1 MKKITLLLALL
12 TASFSFGQIVINEV
26 DADQTSTDTAEFI
39 ELLSD
44 TPNFNLNGYIVV
56 LYNGSSDE
64 SYTTVDLSG
73 FTTDGNGFLIIGSDA
88 VPGVDIALGPD
99 NTIQNGADAIAIYQ
113 DSAAN
118 FPNGTPVTNTNLID
132 ALVYG
137 TGDPDDTDLLT
148 ALGETVQYDENANGM
163 KDTESIQRNSADG
176 TYCVGLPTLNAT
188 NINCSTVCSLS
199 VFVDDVTCDAVTAG
213 TDTYTTTLN
222 FTGGG
227 TETYTIVT
235 TAGTV
240 SGDNPSTT
248 ASGSIII
255 SGVNEGTD
263 FTYTITSALCNIS
276 NTITSPACDPGTN
289 VADIATL
296 RGSLEGEVYTLTG
309 EAILTFQ
316 QDFRNQKF
324 IEDATGAILIDD
336 NGGNITTSYELGDGI
351 SGITG
356 TLSSF
361 NGMLQFVPTL
371 DPGAPSSTGNQVAP
385 QVVSMSDLSAN
396 PGNYESEL
404 VQIQQEVTI
413 DNSAS
418 STWDVGTVYALTN
431 AGGTFNF
438 RTTFFDVNYIGSDV
452 PTNAV
457 LITGIITEREDDGG
471 YYITSRNADEAS
483 SDVTLGVEDVN
494 TVGFTIY
501 PNPTNQGF
509 VNIESTSTSGEIQ
522 VAVYNVIGKQVIN
535 TSVIN
540 RLDVSALTSG
550 IYLVKISQEGASV
563 TKKLV
568 IK

>member
-26 DADQTSTDTAEFI
+26 DADQTSTDTTEFI

-73 FTTDGNGFLIIGSDA
+73 FTTDGNGYLIIGSDA
-88 VPGVDIALGPD
+88 VPGVDIPLGPD

-113 DSAAN
+113 DNAAN

-163 KDTESIQRNSADG
+163 KDTESIQRNPADG
-176 TYCVGLPTLNAT
+176 TYCVGLPTLRAT
-188 NINCSTVCSLS
+188 NINCSTVCALS

-240 SGDNPSTT
+240 SGDNPSST

-336 NGGNITTSYELGDGI
+336 SGENITTSYELGDGI

-371 DPGAPSSTGNQVAP
+371 DPGTPSSTGNQIDP
-385 QVVSMSDLSAN
+385 QVVSMADLTAN

-418 STWDVGTVYALTN
+418 STWDVGTVYPLTN
-431 AGGTFNF
+431 AGGSFNF

-452 PTNAV
+452 PANAV

-483 SDVTLGVEDVN
+483 SDVTLGVDNVN
-494 TVGFTIY
+494 TIGFTMY

-509 VNIESTSTSGEIQ
+509 VNIESTSTTGEIQ

-535 TSVIN
+535 TSIIN

-550 IYLVKISQEGASV
+550 IYLVKITQENASV